1 MFSKTVIKHLQQLQ
15 QKKFRKEFRELVVE
29 GVKGVTEAVKS
40 DAEVILVI
48 MEGNRRDD
56 KEMKGILRSCDND
69 SIPYEFCGRMDVDK
83 IKTTDTFPGVLAI
96 VSQPDIMIDDLL
108 DGTPIICLDGVK
120 DPGNLGTI
128 IRTADWFGVKNIILS
143 EDTVDPYND
152 KVVRSTM
159 GSIFRVNLFESE
171 GLVRTIQNI
180 KKQGYK
186 IVSLEMR
193 GEEIRDKEIGDK
205 KCVYVFGS
213 ESHGV
218 RPELENLIDKKYT
231 IPAGSNSKNRAESLN
246 VAVACGITLSM
257 LSSRA
262 S

>member
-15 QKKFRKEFRELVVE
+15 QKKFRKEFKEFVVE

-56 KEMKGILRSCDND
+56 REMIEILRYCDDCN
-69 SIPYEFCGRMDVDK
+69 IPYEFCGRMDVDK

-96 VSQPDIMIDDLL
+96 VSQPDVMINDLL
-108 DGTPIICLDGVK
+108 DGTPIICLDGLK

-143 EDTVDPYND
+143 EDAVDPYND

-159 GSIFRVNLFESE
+159 GSIFRVNIYESE
-171 GLVRTIQNI
+171 GLVRTIDML
-180 KKQGYK
+180 KKRGYK
-186 IVSLEMR
+186 IVSLEMT
-193 GEEIRDKEIGDK
+193 GEEIRDKEMGDK
-205 KCVYVFGS
+205 ECVYVFGS

-218 RPELENLIDKKYT
+218 RPELEKLVDKRYT
-231 IPAGSNSKNRAESLN
+231 IPAGSNSQNRAESLN
-246 VAVACGITLSM
+246 VSIAVGVVLYE
-257 LSSRA
+257 LGRKN
-262 S
+262 

>member
-1 MFSKTVIKHLQQLQ
+1 MLQKSVIKHLQQLQ
-15 QKKFRKEFRELVVE
+15 QKKFRKEFKEFVVE
-29 GVKGVTEAVKS
+29 GVKGVTEALKS

-56 KEMKGILRSCDND
+56 REMIEIIRLSEDAEVVLD
-69 SIPYEFCGRMDVDK
+69 FCGRMDVDK

-96 VSQPDIMIDDLL
+96 VSQPDVMLDDLL

-128 IRTADWFGVKNIILS
+128 IRTADWFGIKNIILS
-143 EDTVDPYND
+143 EDAVDPYND

-159 GSIFRVNLFESE
+159 GSIFRVKVYESE
-171 GLVRTIQNI
+171 GLLRTIGEL
-180 KKQGYK
+180 KKKGYR
-186 IVSLEMR
+186 IVSLEMK
-193 GEEIRDKEIGDK
+193 GEEIEDKKMRDK

-218 RPELENLIDKKYT
+218 RPELEKLVDRRYT
-231 IPAGSNSKNRAESLN
+231 IPGAGKAESLN
-246 VAVACGITLSM
+246 VAVACGIVLSG
-257 LSSRA
+257 LSSRT
-262 S
+262 

>member
-108 DGTPIICLDGVK
+108 DSTPIICLDGVK

-128 IRTADWFGVKNIILS
+128 IRTADW
-143 EDTVDPYND
+143 
-152 KVVRSTM
+152 
-159 GSIFRVNLFESE
+159 FRVNLFESE